1 MGHSFPAQQLRESV
15 RASAAHLFLRSEVRR
30 INLEHHAGI
39 VVQAPDDAHIEGVV
53 RSGDAIRFQETR
65 EPSQIIKP
73 LFAGPSEDVGSLVE
87 NREIPRETDKLP
99 ERLREIAS
107 PESPEFRVQHSEVPF
122 VERMQDDGL
131 VRGSERKVV
140 A

>member
-1 MGHSFPAQQLRESV
+1 MGTL
-15 RASAAHLFLRSEVRR
+15 SATAAITSRSRPSAKPVW
-30 INLEHHAGI
+30 AT
-39 VVQAPDDAHIEGVV
+39 
-53 RSGDAIRFQETR
+53 RSPPNSSARLY
-65 EPSQIIKP
+65 EPSQIIEP

-107 PESPEFRVQHSEVPF
+107 PESPEFRVQHGEVPF
-122 VERMQDDGL
+122 VEGMQDDGL